1 MNHVILAPV
10 NLTRDCE
17 SKMTQSGKTVLN
29 FSVAYNV
36 WKGPNVPSEPHFF
49 DVQYWPHENSIHNWV
64 QHLRKGAR
72 IAIDGFLRQERWTD
86 KTDGK
91 PRSKVTITAS
101 SIVLM
106 SPKQD
111 QAQQPQPVPEP
122 QPQPHNLTGQA
133 GTVAD
138 AFGGTEVYEDAPF

>member
-17 SKMTQSGKTVLN
+17 SRMTSQSGKTVIS

-36 WKGPNVPSEPHFF
+36 WKGPNVPQDAHFF
-49 DVQYWPHENSIHNWV
+49 DVQYWPHENSVHNWISN
-64 QHLRKGAR
+64 LRKGAR
-72 IAIDGFLRQERWTD
+72 IGIDGFLRQERWTD

-106 SPKQD
+106 SSKQD
-111 QAQQPQPVPEP
+111 QAQQAPPEP
-122 QPQPHNLTGQA
+122 PPAHNLTGQA